1 MANLM
6 LQRVIDA
13 GREIRLLNHGNPVE
27 MVCLNRPDGFLNMV
41 TYTLPDNK
49 GGVQFRIYTRLGGL
63 GVVWPKLSVSVWPI
77 PLFQEKVLPGELL
90 YNGLL
95 QQDGFL
101 DPPTNIIPFEGMIIS
116 THPPNRSIH
125 TIQLSLVGD
134 DNIYAGVRLLLNKIA
149 FAE

>member
-1 MANLM
+1 
-6 LQRVIDA
+6 
-13 GREIRLLNHGNPVE
+13 
-27 MVCLNRPDGFLNMV
+27 MVCLNRPTGFISMV